1 VGLIHGVR
9 ELEIGAELRVWLD
22 PAHVYVFGTDGALVA
37 PASYAQA
44 A

>member
-1 VGLIHGVR
+1 
-9 ELEIGAELRVWLD
+9 LRVWLD
-22 PAHVYVFGTDGALVA
+22 PAHVYVFGPDGALVA